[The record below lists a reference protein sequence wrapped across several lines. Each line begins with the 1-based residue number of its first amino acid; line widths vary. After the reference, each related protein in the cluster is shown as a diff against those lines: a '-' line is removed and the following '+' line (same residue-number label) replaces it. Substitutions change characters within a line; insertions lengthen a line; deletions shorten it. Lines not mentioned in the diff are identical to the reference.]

1 MFGEKGKDMKHEI
14 LWYAE
19 NGFIKDFYGRS
30 RIFRGFNF
38 GSIKTP
44 QPVESGDAG
53 GVSFT
58 DRPFPETDADEI
70 FRRLADVGCTLIRWG
85 VTWEAVEH
93 EGPEMYDEDFLAYT
107 RRMIKKAAEY
117 NIAVIVQP
125 YQNAW
130 CRWTG
135 GCGAPLWTIEKLG
148 FNKEMLAECG
158 AVYTKEAAKKDGYS
172 AYPWQLNYQRYLCQT
187 MFTLFFAGNTFAPE
201 CKIEGISAQD
211 YLQEHYIAA
220 MYHVAR
226 RLKDCENIIGFGIM
240 NEPSSGYIG
249 ISNLDSFIEPP
260 VPEGVA
266 CTPFSGMKAAS
277 GLISTFN
284 HFELKHSGLSIKK
297 RVVVNDKRNSGEK
310 AIASC
315 PWKTAGV
322 WHEENGEAILDKPD
336 YFYMRNGQPVD
347 FSEDYLRPFQQMFM
361 EALQKKHPEY
371 IFFTE
376 CIPAGVT
383 DGFNTAGIFSC
394 YDANINAYRKAK
406 TEWLE
411 NTSQMVINSTE
422 SFLEKGVPAIMGD
435 FGVPM
440 CGMHGSKEERLN
452 FTAQEEVLTA
462 YMETAEKEL
471 ISTVI
476 SEFSPCGQE
485 KDASCTADFN
495 VYNAVLKQFKAEKG
509 FSRPYPIA
517 VAGKPVS
524 FEFHTDGIPFF
535 EFEWDSA
542 VCPPDTNAADTE
554 IFIPDI
560 WFPYGW
566 HVDYFD
572 GNGDVR
578 IESISHRLFI
588 KTKEV
593 RRCRIKVCA
602 GSKA

>member
-1 MFGEKGKDMKHEI
+1 MKHEI
-14 LWYAE
+14 LWYTE
-19 NGFIKDFYGRS
+19 NDSIKDSHGRA

-38 GSIKTP
+38 GGIKAP
-44 QPVESGDAG
+44 QPVENGNTG
-53 GVSFT
+53 IVSFT
-58 DRPFPETDADEI
+58 DRPFPETEADEI
-70 FRRLADVGCTLIRWG
+70 FRRLTDVGCTLLRWG
-85 VTWEAVEH
+85 ITWEAIEH
-93 EGPEMYDEDFLAYT
+93 EGPEQYDEDFLAYT
-107 RRMIKKAAEY
+107 RRMLKKAAEY
-117 NIAVIVQP
+117 NITVIVQP
-125 YQNAW
+125 FQNAW
-130 CRWTG
+130 CRLTG
-135 GCGAPLWTIEKLG
+135 GCGAPLWTLEKVG
-148 FNKEMLAECG
+148 FNKELLADCG
-158 AVYTKEAAKKDGYS
+158 AVYTKEAARKDGYEFW
-172 AYPWQLNYQRYLCQT
+172 PWQLNYQRYVSQT
-187 MFTLFFAGNTFAPE
+187 MFTLFFAGNTFAPD

-220 MYHVAR
+220 MYHAAR

-240 NEPSSGYIG
+240 NEPNSGYIG
-249 ISNLDSFIEPP
+249 ISNLDSFILPD

-266 CTPFSGMKAAS
+266 CTPFAGMKAAS
-277 GLISTFN
+277 GLISTYN
-284 HFELKHSGLSIKK
+284 HFEVKHSGLNLKK
-297 RVVVNDKRNSGEK
+297 RVIINDKRNSGEK
-310 AIASC
+310 AIESC
-315 PWKTAGV
+315 PWKAAGV

-347 FSEDYLRPFQQMFM
+347 FSDDYLRPFQQMFM

-376 CIPAGVT
+376 CIPAGIT

-394 YDANINAYRKAK
+394 YDSRISMYRKAK

-411 NTSQMVINSTE
+411 NTSQMVMNKAE
-422 SFLEKGVPAIMGD
+422 SFFAEGVPAIMGD

-440 CGMHGSKEERLN
+440 NMMHGSKEERLN
-452 FTAQEEVLTA
+452 FNSQEEVFTA

-471 ISTVI
+471 ISTVL
-476 SEFSPCGQE
+476 SEFSPCGTE

-524 FEFHTDGIPFF
+524 FQFHTDGIPFF

-542 VCPPDTNAADTE
+542 ICPPDTNDADTE
-554 IFIPDI
+554 IFIPDA

-566 HVDYFD
+566 HVAEFD
-572 GNGDVR
+572 GHGDIR
-578 IESISHRLFI
+578 IESASHRLFI

-593 RRCRIKVCA
+593 CRCRIKVCA
-602 GSKA
+602 GSGA